1 MPEQENHN
9 QITRVITLPN
19 FTDESPTTWLK
30 LAEAHLRANNV
41 ATDEL
46 KILSIISA
54 LPPDLREETQH
65 YLEPNV
71 ADTYDDP
78 TLYWKI

>member
-1 MPEQENHN
+1 MPDEENHN

-41 ATDEL
+41 AT
-46 KILSIISA
+46 
-54 LPPDLREETQH
+54 
-65 YLEPNV
+65 V
-71 ADTYDDP
+71 
-78 TLYWKI
+78 